1 MRNIVVEDGNLFRF
15 LCPHCNIEIEVEKK
29 QTNCCI
35 FRCGLYKSNMKQVPP
50 HTKKP
55 ECDRLVEQNLI
66 FGCGKP
72 FKFFK
77 NPPAANG
84 NYVEECGYI

>member
-1 MRNIVVEDGNLFRF
+1 MRSEVIEEGNLFRF
-15 LCPHCNIEIEVEKK
+15 KCPHCNITIEVEKK

-35 FRCGLYKSNMKQVPP
+35 FRCGMYKTNGRQIPP
-50 HTKKP
+50 HTKKV
-55 ECDRLVEQNLI
+55 ECDRLFNQGLI
-66 FGCGKP
+66 QGCSKP

-77 NPPAANG
+77 NSSG